1 METETI
7 EKVSLENLILEISQV
22 SEIKFTTLKQTNKL
36 FVSVFINNSSVWF
49 YKTGDNLLDLV
60 KQCKEELIK
69 MRILDSKIFQSHIT
83 RVS

>member
-1 METETI
+1 MKTETI
-7 EKVSLENLILEISQV
+7 EQISLDNLILEISEV
-22 SEIKFTTLKQTNKL
+22 SEIKFTVLEQTKKL

-69 MRILDSKIFQSHIT
+69 MKIFNPN
-83 RVS
+83 

>member
-1 METETI
+1 MNTETI
-7 EKVSLENLILEISQV
+7 EEVSLENLILEISQV
-22 SEIKFTTLKQTNKL
+22 SEIKFNVLEQTKKL

-69 MRILDSKIFQSHIT
+69 MKILKSK
-83 RVS
+83 

>member
-69 MRILDSKIFQSHIT
+69 MRILVKRDLS
-83 RVS
+83 